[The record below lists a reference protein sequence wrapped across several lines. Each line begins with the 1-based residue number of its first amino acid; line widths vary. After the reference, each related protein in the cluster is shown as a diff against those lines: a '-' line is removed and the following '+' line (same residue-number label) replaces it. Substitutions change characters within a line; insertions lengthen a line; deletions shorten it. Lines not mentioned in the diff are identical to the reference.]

1 MVVPND
7 APFLAGQF
15 YFHSMGLY
23 ADGVTKRFGPY
34 TAVKNVSLVVE
45 SGDSVAI
52 HGPNGSGKTTLVR
65 MLAGL
70 SAPNEGTV
78 SLNGHDLYS
87 EDHTPEEPIGYL
99 SHESMSYD
107 DLTAREN
114 LIFHARLRDIPEQRV
129 EAVLETVELSDRAS
143 GFPREFSHGMRK
155 RLSLARALLSD
166 PNVLLLDEPFT
177 GLDQH
182 STQTLE
188 RIISDRTVVLVT
200 HDPDMSVALCNRFV
214 LLNDGQLVDQIDDP
228 ELTPSAFRRAY
239 EEVRA

>member
-1 MVVPND
+1 
-7 APFLAGQF
+7 
-15 YFHSMGLY
+15 
-23 ADGVTKRFGPY
+23 
-34 TAVKNVSLVVE
+34 
-45 SGDSVAI
+45 
-52 HGPNGSGKTTLVR
+52 
-65 MLAGL
+65 
-70 SAPNEGTV
+70 
-78 SLNGHDLYS
+78 
-87 EDHTPEEPIGYL
+87 
-99 SHESMSYD
+99 MSYD

-129 EAVLETVELSDRAS
+129 EAVLETVELSNRAR

-200 HDPDMSVALCNRFV
+200 HDPNMSVALCDRFV
-214 LLNDGQLVDQIDDP
+214 LLNDGKLVDQIDDP
-228 ELTPSAFRRAY
+228 ELTPSAFQRAY
-239 EEVRA
+239 DEVRA